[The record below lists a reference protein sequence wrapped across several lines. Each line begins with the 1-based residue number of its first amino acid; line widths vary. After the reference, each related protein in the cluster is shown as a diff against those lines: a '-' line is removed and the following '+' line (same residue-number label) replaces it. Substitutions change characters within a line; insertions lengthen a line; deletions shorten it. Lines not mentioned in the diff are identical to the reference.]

1 MSTQVRVAFDLSL
14 AGSGDFFTIGAT
26 PLGGTAT
33 PGALPLAG
41 EVLTDVTDYVRSVS
55 IRRGRSKFTDR
66 FDAGQASFVLD
77 NRTRLFDPSAGTAV
91 SPYGVSMKPRK
102 GVDITTDG
110 QVRFTGQVEDFGLD
124 YALGGDST
132 TTFNCSDGFAL
143 LARQVVTEGTA
154 VSQLSG
160 ARVNA
165 VLDDPN
171 VDWPAARRAIDTG
184 STTLGANV
192 VAANTDVLSYLAT
205 VQASEPGAVF
215 INKAGQV
222 AFRDRE
228 ALQTPTGVT
237 FADDGSGIPYQA
249 ISREVGTELLYTS
262 IAIPYVGGT
271 ATAVNTS
278 ALADYGLSDLNQQ
291 TFIAS
296 AADAQDLAD
305 YWSGL
310 YGQPTDRI
318 SGLSVLLNDL
328 SAEHKGQVL
337 SLEIGDVVTVKF
349 TPNGIGSPIEADLGI
364 EAIEDEIT
372 PEAHTVRF
380 NLSKR
385 ITNVFIIGYTNL
397 GEGVLG
403 F

>member
-14 AGSGDFFTIGAT
+14 AGAGNYFTIGDT

-41 EVLTDVTDYVRSVS
+41 DVLTDVTDYVRSVS

-66 FDAGQASFVLD
+66 FDSGQASFVLD

-91 SPYGVSMKPRK
+91 SPYGPSMLPRK
-102 GVDITTDG
+102 AVDITTDG
-110 QVRFTGQVEDFGLD
+110 QLRFTGQVEDFNLE
-124 YALGGDST
+124 YSLGGDST
-132 TTFNCSDGFAL
+132 TTFTCSDGFAL
-143 LARQVVTEGTA
+143 LARRVLTEGTA
-154 VSQLSG
+154 TAQLSG

-171 VDWPAARRAIDTG
+171 VDWPSARRSIDAG
-184 STTLGANV
+184 QTTLGANV
-192 VAANTDVLSYLAT
+192 VSANTDVLGYLAT

-222 AFRDRE
+222 EFRDRA
-228 ALQTPTGVT
+228 ALQTPSGVV
-237 FADDGSGIPYQA
+237 FADDGSGVPFRA
-249 ISREVGTELLYTS
+249 ISREVGTELLYTQVT
-262 IAIPYVGGT
+262 IPYVGGT
-271 ATAVNTS
+271 ATATNTS
-278 ALADYGLSDLNQQ
+278 ALTDYGLSELNQQ
-291 TFIAS
+291 TFMAS
-296 AADAQDLAD
+296 GTDAQDLAD

-310 YGQPTDRI
+310 YAAPTDRI
-318 SGLSVLLNDL
+318 SGLEVMVTSL
-328 SAEHKGQVL
+328 SATHKGQVL
-337 SLEIGDVVTVKF
+337 SLEIGDVVTVRF
-349 TPNGIGSPIEADLGI
+349 TPNGIGAAIEQDLGI
-364 EAIEDEIT
+364 ESIEDEIT
-372 PEAHTVRF
+372 PESHVVRF

-385 ITNVFIIGYTNL
+385 TTNVFIIGYTNL